1 MHVTY
6 NTAKDGTRTYYIID
20 SIKRDGKRSSETIER
35 LGTTAEIM
43 KRHGTDNPVAWM
55 EARAKELTEKKKAA
69 AEKKV
74 LIPFLPDAAIKMDE
88 QNAFNIGY
96 LFLQQIYHQLRLPS
110 ICKRIAKRC
119 AFAYD
124 LDNILSRLVYG
135 RILFPSSKLSCLELS
150 QRLYEQPNFE
160 IQHIYRALSV
170 LAKEMDFVQAELYK
184 NSKEIIKRSD
194 GVLYYD
200 CTNYFFE
207 TESEEG
213 LKQYGP
219 SKEHRPTPIVSMGLF
234 MDKSGLP
241 MAFSI
246 MPGNENEQLSLQP
259 LEKKILR
266 DFGKSKFV
274 VCTDGGLS
282 SEANRKFNNWGERCF
297 ITTQSLKK
305 MKKPLKDWALDTEGW
320 HLSGSRKTYS
330 IKDMADTPE
339 NRAKI
344 FYKQRYIEGYDEE
357 RDIEFNQTLIVTFS
371 LKYKMYQR
379 RIRERQIERA
389 MEMANAP
396 SKADRMRPNDAR
408 RFVKRTAVTKNGEIA
423 SIKAY
428 SLDKAAVEKE
438 ERFDGFYAVCTN
450 LDDDPETI
458 VNVNR
463 GRWEI
468 EESFRIIKT
477 EFEARPVYLKRDDR
491 IAAHFL
497 TCFVAL
503 LIYRILESRLNAAIS
518 RTQANA
524 EARDES
530 KGLQR
535 RYTSTSI
542 IGTLRDM
549 TMTKA
554 GDDGFIPSYRRTEL
568 TDALHDLSGFRTD
581 YQFSSRKRMQ
591 GFCRRSKGL

>member
-6 NTAKDGTRTYYIID
+6 NTAKDGTKTYYIID
-20 SIKRDGKRSSETIER
+20 SIKRDGKRSSETVER
-35 LGTTAEIM
+35 LGTEQEIM
-43 KRHGTDNPVAWM
+43 KLHGTSNPSAWM
-55 EARAKELTEKKKAA
+55 EARARELTEKKKAA
-69 AEKKV
+69 SGKKV
-74 LIPFLPDAAIKMDE
+74 LVPFLPDAALE
-88 QNAFNIGY
+88 PGVQNAFNIGY
-96 LFLQQIYHQLRLPS
+96 LFLQQIYYQLKLPS
-110 ICKRIAKRC
+110 ICRQISKRN

-184 NSKEIIKRSD
+184 NSREIIKRSD

-219 SKEHRPTPIVSMGLF
+219 SKEHRPSPIVGMGLF

-241 MAFSI
+241 LAFSI
-246 MPGNENEQLSLQP
+246 TPGNQSEQTTLQP
-259 LEKKILR
+259 LKKKIMQ

-297 ITTQSLKK
+297 ITTQSIKK

-320 HLSGSRKTYS
+320 RLPGSRKTYS

-339 NRAKI
+339 NRARI
-344 FYKQRYIEGYDEE
+344 FYKQRYVEGYDEE

-371 LKYKMYQR
+371 LKYMLYQR
-379 RIRERQIERA
+379 RIREGQIERA
-389 MEMANAP
+389 KEMTGTP
-396 SKADRMRPNDAR
+396 SKADRVGPNDAR
-408 RFVKRTAVTKNGEIA
+408 RFIKRTVVTKDGEAA
-423 SIKAY
+423 SIRAY
-428 SLDKAAVEKE
+428 TLNHAAIEKE

-450 LDDDPETI
+450 LDDDPALI
-458 VNVNR
+458 VDVNR

-468 EESFRIIKT
+468 EESFRIMKT

-491 IAAHFL
+491 IMAHFL
-497 TCFVAL
+497 SCFIAL
-503 LIYRILESRLNAAIS
+503 LIYRILESRLNAG
-518 RTQANA
+518 TQKGK
-524 EARDES
+524 EAPKNR
-530 KGLQR
+530 LRR
-535 RYTSTSI
+535 RYTSTAI
-542 IGTLRDM
+542 IETLRGMD
-549 TMTKA
+549 MTKA
-554 GDDGFIPSYRRTEL
+554 GSDGFIPSYRRTDL
-568 TDALHDLSGFRTD
+568 TDELHEISGFRTD
-581 YQFSSRKRMQ
+581 YQFSTRKRMQ